1 MGCNDIEIWKS
12 EFVANTQFLWNILLN
27 WSKDEFEFICYFLT
41 NKQSCLR
48 AEGRGRRGLNSNLI
62 GLISSL
68 IVPGIVFLKADVI
81 AAWSFLFC
89 FYFETNIFVVKIING
104 WIPGIL
110 WYWQLVKWSL
120 FGNTQLAEK
129 IEKRVSCVSNLKFN
143 PDFKH
148 FKLAKTTCMSC

>member
-1 MGCNDIEIWKS
+1 M
-12 EFVANTQFLWNILLN
+12 
-27 WSKDEFEFICYFLT
+27 
-41 NKQSCLR
+41 
-48 AEGRGRRGLNSNLI
+48 I

-110 WYWQLVKWSL
+110 WYWQLLKWSL
-120 FGNTQLAEK
+120 FGKTQSAEK

-143 PDFKH
+143 PDFKY
-148 FKLAKTTCMSC
+148 FKLAKTTCILGKLCLISVLLTILSIISCFKEQMVKNNLWWKLHFFRMKYALLI

>member
-1 MGCNDIEIWKS
+1 MNLS
-12 EFVANTQFLWNILLN
+12 LFVISLQ
-27 WSKDEFEFICYFLT
+27 T
-41 NKQSCLR
+41 NNH
-48 AEGRGRRGLNSNLI
+48 AWGRRGEEGGGGLNSNLI

-120 FGNTQLAEK
+120 FGNTQLPKK

-148 FKLAKTTCMSC
+148 LKLAKTTCMSC